1 MQVGDLSRAS
11 RRPDGIAGSQLLRV
25 FIVLALAATGG
36 FALSLSQEKQIP
48 SLEAAADQQ
57 AGTGPQHPADQPQHT
72 ASVQVATAD
81 AMTPDP
87 AYGAAISSDA
97 QETPAQDHALASVP
111 ADTSHDTAAASTPSP
126 GADAQ
131 AYETEQASNDE
142 PSLPA
147 ASEMTGTVNVAS
159 LPSEPAPA
167 TNLIDLNTASFE
179 QLNAIRGVGS
189 VARAI
194 IKKRPYASVEDL
206 VKRKVLRRSVYEK
219 LKDQVTVR

>member
-1 MQVGDLSRAS
+1 MQIGDLSRAS
-11 RRPDGIAGSQLLRV
+11 RRPHGIAASQLLRV
-25 FIVLALAATGG
+25 VIVLGLAATGG
-36 FALSLSQEKQIP
+36 FAVSLSQEKQIP
-48 SLEAAADQQ
+48 SLDFAADRQ
-57 AGTGPQHPADQPQHT
+57 AGAGPQDPVDQPEHT

-81 AMTPDP
+81 AMVPDL
-87 AYGAAISSDA
+87 AYGGAISSDV
-97 QETPAQDHALASVP
+97 QEPPLEEHALASMP
-111 ADTSHDTAAASTPSP
+111 NGPSHDAAASNSGPP
-126 GADAQ
+126 
-131 AYETEQASNDE
+131 
-142 PSLPA
+142 PPA

-159 LPSEPAPA
+159 LPSDLPPASD
-167 TNLIDLNTASFE
+167 LIDLNSASFE